1 MVEIVQLELDL
12 WQALDVA
19 IESPESA
26 DVRSLLLSLDRVME
40 HGDLAQQL
48 AIGAEGLSRIAV
60 VYAARAES
68 LIWEWES
75 QYNPTEPV
83 VDTEGCTDLFVQ
95 SLHLDLSDLIEPP
108 QAVQYPQNRQPP
120 TALATNNSLV
130 GQVDKSAVLAMV
142 EQLEAED
149 TSILS
154 DAEQKDLVIALAH
167 TEDFSMWKRAIA
179 DCFTSTSA
187 RCLPLVALVE
197 QIHSS
202 TTLELDRKMLLV
214 KTWLAVLSG
223 DFELEQREDFYSQ
236 SGVWVSLRAIA
247 VSQSD

>member
-1 MVEIVQLELDL
+1 MEIVQLELDL

-48 AIGAEGLSRIAV
+48 AIGAEGVARIAA

-68 LIWEWES
+68 LIWEWET

-83 VDTEGCTDLFVQ
+83 VDVDECADLFVQ
-95 SLHLDLSDLIEPP
+95 SLHLDLSDFIEPP

-120 TALATNNSLV
+120 TAIATNNSLV

-142 EQLEAED
+142 RQLEAED
-149 TSILS
+149 NSTLS
-154 DAEQKDLVIALAH
+154 DAEQKDFIIALAH
-167 TEDFSMWKRAIA
+167 TEDFSMWQRAIA
-179 DCFTSTSA
+179 DCFISA
-187 RCLPLVALVE
+187 SVRCLPLIELVE
-197 QIHSS
+197 QIQSSS
-202 TTLELDRKMLLV
+202 TLESDRKVLLV

-223 DFELEQREDFYSQ
+223 DFELVQREDFYSQ
-236 SGVWVSLRAIA
+236 TGVWVSLPVINA
-247 VSQSD
+247 